1 MNTTVDVAAGC
12 QEEVLFVVLMVKVA
26 VYRLLCVCGGACVPP
41 YPNIN
46 SHYLT
51 YSTTMMS
58 IYLIP
63 WPRPM

>member
-41 YPNIN
+41 NPNIN

-51 YSTTMMS
+51 
-58 IYLIP
+58 
-63 WPRPM
+63 